1 MLGLALVVAFFA
13 SAIFAHVFATH
24 APLAMDIPNR
34 LSGPTAEHWAGTDQ
48 LGRDTYTR
56 VLYGGRVALQV
67 AAVGVS
73 VSLAAGLLLGML
85 AGFGPQ
91 WLDNLLLLL
100 FDSIRSFPTVV
111 LALAA
116 VALLGPSLE
125 LVLTIV
131 IVTSIPGYARLTRT
145 STLALKNTEFIL
157 AERSLGAGTWRILSR
172 HVLPNVIGP
181 LLILAAMDVPVVVT
195 IEAGLSF
202 LGLGVQ
208 PPTASWGTILNEGYL
223 IIRDTPWMVVAGGI
237 PLVLTTLG
245 FTFLGEALRDV
256 FDPRLRKGGGPVPVK
271 WPCPCIAAAE
281 AVRLSLHAV
290 VPACK
295 IVSRGHPQVQLW
307 AGPDSR
313 RRSSSDASAA
323 ASSSPVRLD
332 DPA

>member
-1 MLGLALVVAFFA
+1 MSREKLALFLRNPTGMLGLTLVIMFFA

-24 APLAMDIPNR
+24 DPFAMDIPNR
-34 LSGPTAEHWAGTDQ
+34 LSGPTAAHWAGTDQ
-48 LGRDTYTR
+48 LGRDTFTR

-73 VSLAAGLLLGML
+73 VSLVAGLILGML
-85 AGFGPQ
+85 AGFGPA
-91 WLDNLLLLL
+91 WLDNLLLLV

-125 LVLTIV
+125 LVLAIV
-131 IVTSIPGYARLTRT
+131 IVTSIPGYGRLVRT

-157 AERSLGAGTWRILSR
+157 AERSLGAGTWRILA
-172 HVLPNVIGP
+172 HHIMPNVIGP

-256 FDPRLRKGGGPVPVK
+256 FDPRLRKG
-271 WPCPCIAAAE
+271 
-281 AVRLSLHAV
+281 R
-290 VPACK
+290 
-295 IVSRGHPQVQLW
+295 
-307 AGPDSR
+307 
-313 RRSSSDASAA
+313 
-323 ASSSPVRLD
+323 
-332 DPA
+332 